1 MSANPPATS
10 LGEYLERL
18 PGATLKKLYSQPST
32 ALSIFRRM
40 LPKLAKKFVLTMLY
54 MPGPLPLETIDAMVH
69 PEYKREKDQALSA
82 LKSLHMI
89 QVTIP
94 TRDRKQEVQLVP
106 TFRNSFR
113 EALEGSAAHNSFGV
127 SSALPVAAETDTA
140 FLDKYARRRWDDI
153 LHYVVNSV
161 GIQDSLGGG
170 SGAGP
175 KQSVKELLVAGR
187 LVERRAG
194 STGSLGMGITQ
205 GGFTFLLQETNSQV
219 WTLLLLWLDAANRAS
234 GSGLDAV
241 DMLQFLFMLASMEL
255 GRAYDTASLTPE
267 RQNML
272 PFLVD
277 IGLVYVPSHT
287 PQQYFPT
294 RFATTL
300 TSSSTSLRSV
310 RDGFAAAAHS
320 SFGSSGATSG
330 SSSSSNSNS
339 NAGSAAPVNPGE
351 DQGIIMETNYRIYA
365 YTSNPLQ
372 IAVMA
377 LFCNMRS
384 RFVNMVSGRLS
395 RESVRRAI
403 AFGITADQIVNYLN
417 AHAHE
422 QMRRWAAQR
431 NRPVLPPTV
440 VDQIRL
446 WQLENERMKTTTGF
460 LFKDFD
466 HVDEYEA
473 TASYADEVGVL
484 VWRNDRMG
492 MFFASK
498 TEQIRDFLKVRKRAI

>member
-40 LPKLAKKFVLTMLY
+40 LPKLAKKFVLTVLY

-69 PEYKREKDQALSA
+69 PEYKREKDQALSS

-94 TRDRKQEVQLVP
+94 ARDRKQEVQLVP
-106 TFRNSFR
+106 TFRTSFR
-113 EALEGSAAHNSFGV
+113 EALEGSAVHNSFGV
-127 SSALPVAAETDTA
+127 LSTLPVAAETDTA

-161 GIQDSLGGG
+161 GIQDTLGGG
-170 SGAGP
+170 GAGP

-187 LVERRAG
+187 LVEHRAG
-194 STGSLGMGITQ
+194 SMGSMGMGITQ

-234 GSGLDAV
+234 STSLDAV

-310 RDGFAAAAHS
+310 RDGFTAAAHS
-320 SFGSSGATSG
+320 SFGSSGPGAVSASGSGPTSTSG
-330 SSSSSNSNS
+330 P
-339 NAGSAAPVNPGE
+339 ANPGE

-403 AFGITADQIVNYLN
+403 AFGITSDQIVNYLN

-422 QMRRWAAQR
+422 QMRRWAASR

>member
-1 MSANPPATS
+1 MTS
-10 LGEYLERL
+10 QSPTNLGEYLERL
-18 PGATLKKLYSQPST
+18 PGATLRKLYSHPST

-40 LPKLAKKFVLTMLY
+40 LPKLAKKFVLTLLY
-54 MPGPLPLETIDAMVH
+54 MSSPLALDTLDAMVL
-69 PEYKREKDQALSA
+69 PEFKREKDQALSS

-94 TRDRKQEVQLVP
+94 ARDRKQEVQLVP
-106 TFRNSFR
+106 TFKHSFR
-113 EALEGSAAHNSFGV
+113 QALEGSGTLNNSFGV
-127 SSALPVAAETDTA
+127 LSDLPITDIDIA
-140 FLDKYARRRWDDI
+140 VLDRYARRRWDDI

-161 GIQDSLGGG
+161 GMQDGMGG
-170 SGAGP
+170 STSAGP
-175 KQSVKELLVAGR
+175 KQSVKELLFAGN
-187 LVERRAG
+187 LVERRADAHG
-194 STGSLGMGITQ
+194 TSGISITR

-219 WTLLLLWLDAANRAS
+219 WTLLLLWLEAANRAAT
-234 GSGLDAV
+234 SGLDPV

-255 GRAYDTASLTPE
+255 GRAYDTTSLTPE

-277 IGLVYVPSHT
+277 IGFVFVPDNT

-300 TSSSTSLRSV
+300 TSNVSSLRSV
-310 RDGFAAAAHS
+310 REGFAAATAA
-320 SFGSSGATSG
+320 SFANTGPGAVPSG
-330 SSSSSNSNS
+330 
-339 NAGSAAPVNPGE
+339 PVE

-372 IAVMA
+372 IAVMG

-403 AFGITADQIVNYLN
+403 SYGITADQIVNYLN

-422 QMRRWAAQR
+422 QMRRMAAVR
-431 NRPVLPPTV
+431 NKPVLPPTV

-466 HVDEYEA
+466 EPGEYMA
-473 TASYADEVGVL
+473 VAAYADEVGVL
-484 VWRNDRMG
+484 VWRNDRQG
-492 MFFASK
+492 VFFASK
-498 TEQIRDFLKVRKRAI
+498 TEQIRDYLKIRKRTN